1 MTQKPTVENLKPL
14 VVQLEDDLRQLK
26 VLLEALS
33 SESPPPGALPQ
44 PLPGRRE
51 KPSDESPPDRGP
63 GEDSGASA
71 GPGSA
76 VTLMEPEEF
85 IQQVEKMQR
94 HSETIDRLT
103 LVERQNRRLILL
115 GGLVLAMVL
124 VSISI
129 IILMLAHPE
138 SWFSSP

>member
-14 VVQLEDDLRQLK
+14 VDQLEDDLRQLK
-26 VLLEALS
+26 VMLEALS
-33 SESPPPGALPQ
+33 SESPPGALPQ

-51 KPSDESPPDRGP
+51 KPSDESPPDR
-63 GEDSGASA
+63 DRARSGATA

-115 GGLVLAMVL
+115 GGMVLAIVL

-129 IILMLAHPE
+129 IVLLLAHPE
-138 SWFSSP
+138 SWFSTP